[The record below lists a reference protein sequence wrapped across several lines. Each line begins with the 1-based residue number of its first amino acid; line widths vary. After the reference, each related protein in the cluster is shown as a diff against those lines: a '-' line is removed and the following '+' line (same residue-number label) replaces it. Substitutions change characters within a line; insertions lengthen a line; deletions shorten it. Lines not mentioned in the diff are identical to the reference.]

1 VKLLP
6 FALRFSKRQVAL
18 QRHHL
23 QRARMDY
30 GAHLPLIDFGAG
42 SHTLP
47 RLQKYAVA
55 ARYLGFRYLAANDH
69 LIFPKPCLDDPTAR
83 AAVLSESASMTV
95 ATTVALPA
103 VRRPIAF
110 AKAASALDHLSG
122 GRGLPNRPLPGSRDG
137 VVEHPACSRVGN
149 SL

>member
-1 VKLLP
+1 
-6 FALRFSKRQVAL
+6 
-18 QRHHL
+18 
-23 QRARMDY
+23 MDY

-103 VRRPIAF
+103 VRRPLTF
-110 AKAASALDHLSG
+110 ATAASAPDHLSG
-122 GRGLPNRPLPGSRDG
+122 GRGLPKRPLPAASAGA
-137 VVEHPACSRVGN
+137 VQIP
-149 SL
+149 